1 MMAAVTQTRT
11 QTQARPGIQLYLTTR
26 YTLVLGGVAIVLLSL
41 LALLTVVNAYSTAF
55 NLFESIAV
63 FYGTKVDASERALQY
78 ISRTS
83 QATADYTAL
92 SSDTPLFEQAVN
104 DIFRNFNL
112 YRDEMFILRSNL
124 QSADEETAFTTADT
138 FSYSRFWRHVA
149 NLIDGRSDEDLARRE
164 YLSADNNLR
173 NRIIPALEALE
184 SENFDLMVDAGNR
197 AGSDIARQVILVGV
211 TTIGL
216 AAVLTYLSFWL
227 RGKVRRYITLGIDI
241 ALVIAW
247 LVPILILL
255 ELLSLPGQIATM
267 TENAYNSISGT
278 SRVLVVGNLANR
290 AESSAIIDSSRADF
304 WFAQFDEN
312 IVILEQRLCGTL
324 GCTKS
329 SFLTASGEIDPNVLA
344 NAQSAID
351 LEQDYQTGIGVDE
364 TLLPNAQSDL
374 AEHGVRPLIA
384 NASFDGEAQA
394 LENARVALQ
403 DYLAIHAVLT
413 SQVSDGELDAAIELN
428 TGADEGDSE
437 EAFGRFVAAMDEVE
451 AINREVFD
459 DIWQKQQSTLPRNR
473 IFYGIVTNLAVIL
486 LVAFGVNH
494 RFREL

>member
-1 MMAAVTQTRT
+1 MASIARTRT
-11 QTQARPGIQLYLTTR
+11 QSLRSRVQAR
-26 YTLVLGGVAIVLLSL
+26 YTLVIGGVAVAL
-41 LALLTVVNAYSTAF
+41 LALLALATVVNAYRTAF

-124 QSADEETAFTTADT
+124 QSADEATAFTTADT
-138 FSYSRFWRHVA
+138 FTYSRFWRHVG

-164 YLSADNNLR
+164 YLAADNNLR

-184 SENFDLMVDAGNR
+184 SENFELMVDAGNR
-197 AGSDIARQVILVGV
+197 AGGNIAGQIILVAI
-211 TTIGL
+211 TSFGL
-216 AAVLTYLSFWL
+216 AGVLTYLSFWL
-227 RGKVRRYITLGIDI
+227 RGKVRRYVTPGIDI

-247 LVPILILL
+247 LVPILVLL
-255 ELLSLPGQIATM
+255 ELMSLAGQINTM

-290 AESSAIIDSSRADF
+290 AESSAIIDVSRADF
-304 WFAQFDEN
+304 WFAQFDEHMTT
-312 IVILEQRLCGTL
+312 LETRLCGAI
-324 GCTKS
+324 GCTKEP
-329 SFLTASGEIDPNVLA
+329 FLTAAGDVAPTVLQ
-344 NAQSAID
+344 NAQSEA
-351 LEQDYQTGIGVDE
+351 DE
-364 TLLPNAQSDL
+364 H
-374 AEHGVRPLIA
+374 EVKPLIT
-384 NASFDGEAQA
+384 NVTFDGEAAA
-394 LENARVALQ
+394 LENARSALQ
-403 DYLAIHAVLT
+403 DYLAIHADLAALIRNG
-413 SQVSDGELDAAIELN
+413 DLAAAIELN

-437 EAFGRFVAAMDEVE
+437 AAFGAFVTAMNTVE

-459 DIWQKQQSTLPRNR
+459 DIWQQQQSQLPRNQ
-473 IFYGIVTNLAVIL
+473 IIYGIIANLIVIG